1 MPNDDVRR
9 IAKNGA
15 FEWPWSTAR
24 GLAIVTGAAGG
35 GGGGG
40 GALCIQGLTLHGSGG
55 GGGGGGGSVT
65 TLTFGEQMYQASGGN
80 GVVGEATG
88 AA

>member
-1 MPNDDVRR
+1 MPNEDLRR
-9 IAKNGA
+9 VAKSGA
-15 FEWPWSTAR
+15 FEWPWSATR

-55 GGGGGGGSVT
+55 GGGGGSGFSVGGKGIDESVI
-65 TLTFGEQMYQASGGN
+65 FVPIFAPGEN
-80 GVVGEATG
+80 V
-88 AA
+88 